1 MAKRLG
7 KTFLFLLIIVLS
19 LIAIFGA
26 LGYYAYVVASRITGG
41 ENFST
46 EEICVDPS
54 FLKVEYSK
62 KTDRL
67 VKEAIP
73 YIYIAVF
80 GVDKRYM
87 NENGRSDTNLLVK
100 VDFLSKKVKVI
111 SILRDLLV
119 EIPGY
124 GQNKFNAAF
133 SFGEVKLALGTLN
146 KTFNLGVTKYAV
158 VNFGIAEQLID
169 AVGGVTIEVK
179 PEELEQLN
187 LCIKELARLSKDGYV
202 PLINTPGTH
211 LLNGRQAVAY
221 SRIRKVGNGDITRV
235 QRQQKVL
242 AEVFRK
248 AKSMSIPTRFKLID
262 MVSRNLKTNLS
273 IEELKI
279 LAFEDYSIYTIET
292 FRIPAPGTFR
302 EAIIDI
308 AGTPSFVF
316 IADLEKNKEMLHEFL
331 EN

>member
-1 MAKRLG
+1 M
-7 KTFLFLLIIVLS
+7 LS
-19 LIAIFGA
+19 LIAIFGV
-26 LGYYAYVVASRITGG
+26 LGYYAYVVVSRITGG
-41 ENFST
+41 ENFSA
-46 EEICVDPS
+46 EEIFVAPS
-54 FLKVEYSK
+54 FTRVEYSK
-62 KTDRL
+62 KTDGL
-67 VKEAIP
+67 AKKTISS
-73 YIYIAVF
+73 IYIALF
-80 GVDKRYM
+80 GVDKRYVD
-87 NENGRSDTNLLVK
+87 ENGRSDSNLLVK
-100 VDFLSKKVKVI
+100 VDFVGRKIKVI

-158 VNFGIAEQLID
+158 VNFSIAEQLID

-202 PLINTPGTH
+202 PLLTTPGTH

-242 AEVFRK
+242 AEVFKK
-248 AKSMSIPTRFKLID
+248 AKSMPISTRLKLID

-273 IEELKI
+273 IEELKV
-279 LAFEDYSIYTIET
+279 LAFEDYSTYTMET
-292 FRIPAPGTFR
+292 FRIPASGTFR
-302 EAIIDI
+302 EAIIEI